1 VQSTA
6 VSLPDRR
13 TTTRRITS
21 LFAPYR
27 GQVTLVASLIV
38 ITGVM
43 GIANPLLIRYI
54 FDDALFVAGGPNLR
68 LLSIFVG
75 AMTVITLSSAAIG
88 VWQTLIANRLG
99 NRVMQDLRDRLFE
112 HLQTMDLAFFT
123 STRTG
128 QIQSRLGNDV
138 GGIQSVVTDT
148 ASSILSNVVTVSS
161 AVVAMAL
168 LSWRLTIVSLLVL
181 PLFVYFQIRVG
192 RRRRLVASDTQA
204 SLADMSAITEES
216 LSVSG
221 MLLSKVF
228 NRQAAEVARYRAEN
242 ARQAQLQVTK
252 TMTGQWFFAIVQ
264 SFFNLLP
271 ALIYLVA
278 GLVLAGVLLPGAAGS
293 LTAGILVAFTT
304 LQSRLLFPLIRM
316 LQVAVEVQTS
326 LALFTRI
333 FEYLDLKPQIT
344 DRPGARAL
352 EPAEVSGHVRFEH
365 VWFRYPEP
373 RPLVALDNG
382 GDPGGERI
390 ALDPAARDGSGP
402 AARDGDGTLD
412 PQGWILRDLDLE
424 IRPGQLAALVGP
436 SGSGKTTTSYL
447 IPRLYDV
454 TEGRLTID
462 GVDVRDVTLSSL
474 TDQIGMVTQDTY
486 LFHASVRENLRY
498 ANPDAGDDELVAAAR
513 AANIHDTIMRFEDGY
528 DTIVGERG
536 YRMSGGEKQRL
547 SIARVILADPRIL
560 ILDEATSALDTTSER
575 LVQQALE
582 PLMAQRTTLAIAH
595 RLSTILAAD
604 VIFVLVDGQLVEQGT
619 HAELLDR
626 GGHYARLYEE
636 QFGGGEVEARC
647 ADGVILPSGRVLAD
661 VDR

>member
-1 VQSTA
+1 MKSTPEPP
-6 VSLPDRR
+6 SDRR
-13 TTTRRITS
+13 GTVRRITR
-21 LFAPYR
+21 LFTPYR
-27 GQVTLVASLIV
+27 RQVALVVSLIV
-38 ITGVM
+38 ITGLM
-43 GIANPLLIRYI
+43 GIANPLLIRPI
-54 FDDALFVAGGPNLR
+54 FDIALFAESGPNLG
-68 LLSIFVG
+68 LLSLFVG
-75 AMTVITLSSAAIG
+75 AMTVITLTSAAIG

-148 ASSILSNVVTVSS
+148 ASTILSNVVTVSS
-161 AVVAMAL
+161 AVVAMTV

-181 PLFVYFQIRVG
+181 PLFVYLQVRVG
-192 RRRRLVASDTQA
+192 RRRRAVASDTQA

-228 NRQAAEVARYRAEN
+228 NRQSAEIARYRAEN
-242 ARQAQLQVTK
+242 ARQAQLQVTQ
-252 TMTGQWFFAIVQ
+252 TMTGQWFFAVVG

-278 GLVLAGVLLPGAAGS
+278 GLVLAGVLLPGAAGT
-293 LTAGILVAFTT
+293 LTAGTLVAFTT

-344 DRPGARAL
+344 DRSGARVLA
-352 EPAEVSGHVRFEH
+352 PDEVHGHVRFEH
-365 VWFRYPEP
+365 VWFRYPVA
-373 RPLVALDNG
+373 RPLAALGAEANPSPNG
-382 GDPGGERI
+382 AAPVLADAAAATGADPE
-390 ALDPAARDGSGP
+390 
-402 AARDGDGTLD
+402 
-412 PQGWILRDLDLE
+412 GWVLRDLNLE
-424 IRPGQLAALVGP
+424 IRPGELAAIVGP

-462 GVDVRDVTLSSL
+462 GIDVRDVTLSSL
-474 TDQIGMVTQDTY
+474 ADQIGMVTQDTY
-486 LFHASVRENLRY
+486 LFHSSVRENLRY
-498 ANPDAGDDELVAAAR
+498 ANPDASDDELVAAAR
-513 AANIHDTIMRFEDGY
+513 AANIHDTIMRFEEGY

-547 SIARVILADPRIL
+547 SIARVILADPRVL

-619 HAELLDR
+619 HAELLAN
-626 GGHYARLYEE
+626 GGHYARLYDE

>member
-1 VQSTA
+1 MPSDQ
-6 VSLPDRR
+6 R
-13 TTTRRITS
+13 TTARRIAR
-21 LFAPYR
+21 LFIPYR
-27 GQVTLVASLIV
+27 GQVALVASLIV
-38 ITGVM
+38 ITGVL
-43 GIANPLLIRYI
+43 GIVNPVLIRYI
-54 FDDALFVAGGPNLR
+54 FDAALFVEGGPNVR
-68 LLSIFVG
+68 LLTLFVG
-75 AMTVITLSSAAIG
+75 AMTVITLTSASVG

-99 NRVMQDLRDRLFE
+99 NRVMQDLRDRLFA

-148 ASSILSNVVTVSS
+148 ASSILANVVTVSS
-161 AVVAMAL
+161 AVVAMAV

-181 PLFVYFQIRVG
+181 PLFVQLQIRVG
-192 RRRRLVASDTQA
+192 RRRRMVASDTQA

-221 MLLSKVF
+221 ILLSKVF
-228 NRQAAEVARYRAEN
+228 NRQKAEIARYRTEN
-242 ARQAQLQVTK
+242 ARQARLQVTK
-252 TMTGQWFFAIVQ
+252 TMTGQWFFAVVQ

-326 LALFTRI
+326 LALFARI
-333 FEYLDLKPQIT
+333 FEYLDLEPQIT
-344 DRPGARAL
+344 DRPGARELDPSA
-352 EPAEVSGHVRFEH
+352 VNGHVRFDH
-365 VWFRYPEP
+365 VWFRYPTP
-373 RPLVALDNG
+373 RQLVSLDGEAPLPTGA
-382 GDPGGERI
+382 
-390 ALDPAARDGSGP
+390 APAP
-402 AARDGDGTLD
+402 AVVDDD
-412 PQGWILRDLDLE
+412 HWILRDITLE

-454 TEGRLTID
+454 TEGRATID

-474 TDQIGMVTQDTY
+474 ADQIGMVTQDTY

-498 ANPDAGDDELVAAAR
+498 ANPDASDDELVAAAR

-547 SIARVILADPRIL
+547 SIARVILKDPKIL
-560 ILDEATSALDTTSER
+560 VLDEATSALDTTSER

-582 PLMAQRTTLAIAH
+582 PLMARRTTLAIAH

-619 HAELLDR
+619 HAELLAR
-626 GGHYARLYEE
+626 GGRYAQLYEE

-647 ADGVILPSGRVLAD
+647 ADGIILPSGRVMATGT
-661 VDR
+661 R